1 MCQGF
6 SGNKKEENNQNLL
19 KTYKDYGNQAASA
32 PLDLGL
38 SIKRMK
44 HRENRLETIMNG
56 GEDPGPPGF

>member
-6 SGNKKEENNQNLL
+6 SGNEKEESNQNLL

-44 HRENRLETIMNG
+44 HKQKRLDKLINCG
-56 GEDPGPPGF
+56 DDI